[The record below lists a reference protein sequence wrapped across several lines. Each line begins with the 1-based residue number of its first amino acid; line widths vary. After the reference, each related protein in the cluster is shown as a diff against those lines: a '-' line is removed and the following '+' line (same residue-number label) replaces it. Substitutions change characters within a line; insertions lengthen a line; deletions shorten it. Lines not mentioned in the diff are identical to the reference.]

1 MGLFGGYTFFTKSVN
16 VSRDIIPQSVVQR
29 VKSPYPAI
37 QDAAYDK
44 MLRTRFT
51 AVLDDPSAA
60 VAPLLSVDRSRALLG
75 ATNNLKGLGRILTLQ
90 DLLADYKVRLTI

>member
-1 MGLFGGYTFFTKSVN
+1 MN

-51 AVLDDPSAA
+51 AVLDDLVRQWHRCCPSTG
-60 VAPLLSVDRSRALLG
+60 PAL
-75 ATNNLKGLGRILTLQ
+75 ARCDQ
-90 DLLADYKVRLTI
+90 QP

>member
-1 MGLFGGYTFFTKSVN
+1 MN

-51 AVLDDPSAA
+51 AVLDDPGAA

>member
-1 MGLFGGYTFFTKSVN
+1 MAA
-16 VSRDIIPQSVVQR
+16 VSPM
-29 VKSPYPAI
+29 
-37 QDAAYDK
+37 
-44 MLRTRFT
+44 MLQEDGRPDL
-51 AVLDDPSAA
+51 VLDDPSAA